1 MMRSQCIVIKKGG
14 SMKTKIV
21 CQGVEDALEVKE
33 SYGTVKNRLFRSDAF
48 IEISTVQGKLTI
60 AKSSIVRVY
69 PITHKE
75 KTVVAG
81 KK

>member
-1 MMRSQCIVIKKGG
+1 
-14 SMKTKIV
+14 MKTKIV
-21 CQGVEDALEVKE
+21 CEGVEDALEVKE
-33 SYGTVKNRLFRSDAF
+33 SYGTIKNRLFRNDAF
-48 IEISTVQGKLTI
+48 IEVSTIQGKLTI
-60 AKSSIVRVY
+60 AKNSIVRVF

>member
-1 MMRSQCIVIKKGG
+1 MR
-14 SMKTKIV
+14 TKIV
-21 CQGVEDALEVKE
+21 CQDIEDALEVKE
-33 SYGTVKNRLFRSDAF
+33 SYGTIKNRLFRSEDF
-48 IEISTVQGKLTI
+48 VEVTTGQGKLTI
-60 AKSSIVRVY
+60 SKMSIIRVF